1 MAAESTPA
9 KIRRLFSSFLS
20 DKTNSNHFDDD
31 GTLPK
36 EAEENLKESQE
47 RRDKELFFKR
57 VETYSALTWFAKPP
71 DVSPL
76 VCASYGWE
84 NTDTDMLRCVNCRAF
99 VCGTLPKQVD
109 AESYKK
115 CCEELKRKLKEAHEI
130 VCKWSS
136 NPTPEKLYSLPF
148 YSKEVMLK
156 EFQQRL
162 STLETLKLPQLS
174 YRSIDDQGVTEDRLS
189 EYIGRI
195 PGTTD
200 HDHAL
205 LALCGWL
212 YCGSKLDILQCS
224 YCRRKVGLWNYSHS
238 EPDKK
243 TAEHELVIP
252 KSPQE
257 CDAESKQVD
266 TDGEH
271 SSEGSINGDMLKH
284 TSNGGKRSASGDNGH
299 CESIEQIPS
308 PEPPSKRPKLDKQ
321 SFDPLAEHRYW
332 CLIIHSEAFHEPGTF
347 AKVSLATTPNPIAR
361 QPDSRCS
368 SVSLPTSPT
377 TQSEF
382 TNPDMDRDH
391 TWLKVMKVLSD
402 TNKSEEFQAQMKSS
416 PPMACVQRLR
426 HVLRKCTSPDKLSTV
441 NSKIAS

>member
-136 NPTPEKLYSLPF
+136 NPTPVGPNLIFSSVPIVGEKLAFGIIATLSLTKKQQNMNWSSLNLP
-148 YSKEVMLK
+148 KNVMQK
-156 EFQQRL
+156 
-162 STLETLKLPQLS
+162 
-174 YRSIDDQGVTEDRLS
+174 
-189 EYIGRI
+189 
-195 PGTTD
+195 
-200 HDHAL
+200 A
-205 LALCGWL
+205 
-212 YCGSKLDILQCS
+212 SKLTQ
-224 YCRRKVGLWNYSHS
+224 
-238 EPDKK
+238 
-243 TAEHELVIP
+243 
-252 KSPQE
+252 
-257 CDAESKQVD
+257 
-266 TDGEH
+266 
-271 SSEGSINGDMLKH
+271 M
-284 TSNGGKRSASGDNGH
+284 
-299 CESIEQIPS
+299 
-308 PEPPSKRPKLDKQ
+308 DKQ